1 MTHIIYF
8 ICSLAVAV
16 AYFVGMCKFWYKKG
30 KDAADAVL
38 MTFATTKVMLIAFLI
53 CIGLWEATK

>member
-16 AYFVGMCKFWYKKG
+16 TYLVGTWKFWYKRNG
-30 KDAADAVL
+30 DALDAAL
-38 MTFATTKVMLIAFLI
+38 ETFATTFGLLIAFLI
-53 CIGLWEATK
+53 CYGLWWATK

>member
-16 AYFVGMCKFWYKKG
+16 AYLIGTYNFWYKKEN
-30 KDAADAVL
+30 DATDAVF
-38 MTFATTKVMLIAFLI
+38 MTFATTFGLLIAFLI
-53 CIGLWEATK
+53 CIGLWTATK

>member
-16 AYFVGMCKFWYKKG
+16 AYLVGTCKFWYKKDG
-30 KDAADAVL
+30 DATDAVL
-38 MTFATTKVMLIAFLI
+38 MTFATTFGLLIAFLM
-53 CIGLWEATK
+53 CYGLWEATK